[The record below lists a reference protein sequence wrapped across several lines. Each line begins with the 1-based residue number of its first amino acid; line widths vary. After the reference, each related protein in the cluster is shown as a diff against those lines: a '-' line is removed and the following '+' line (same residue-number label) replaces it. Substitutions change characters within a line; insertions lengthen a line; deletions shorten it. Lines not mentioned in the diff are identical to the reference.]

1 MTLPNFLIIGAQKA
15 GTTSLYY
22 YLKQHPQVYMSPVKE
37 AHFFDQDEGEKP
49 NFRGPG
55 RSSTPPITSN
65 EDYRALFRGVT
76 GETAVG
82 EATPSY
88 IYIPGAPERIRRRIP
103 DAKLI
108 AVLRNPTDRA
118 YSAFLHTVRRG
129 WEPLTDFVEALRAEE
144 GRMHDNWHPRYHYR
158 TRGFYH
164 AQLERY
170 FDAFGPDR
178 IGVYLYEDL
187 VAEPLGVLRD
197 NFRFLGVDDAFVP
210 DMSVRYNTSGVPRNA
225 AARALVRGASRL
237 APVAK
242 RFIPYDLRQR
252 IKGRVFVDP
261 PPLAPEVREGLIE
274 GYRQDI
280 SKLEDLI
287 GRDLSLWLR

>member
-1 MTLPNFLIIGAQKA
+1 MTMPNFIIIGAQKC

-22 YLKQHPQVYMSPVKE
+22 YLKQHPDVYMSPVKE
-37 AHFFDQDEGEKP
+37 PHFFDYEGAGR

-55 RSSTPPITSN
+55 PSSAPKISL
-65 EDYRALFRGVT
+65 EDYRALFRGVS
-76 GETAVG
+76 GEKAVG
-82 EATPSY
+82 EASPLY
-88 IYIPGAPERIRRRIP
+88 IYIPETPALIKRHVPEAR
-103 DAKLI
+103 LI
-108 AVLRNPTDRA
+108 AMLRNPADRA
-118 YSAFLHTVRRG
+118 YSAFSHTVRRG

-144 GRMHDNWHPRYHYR
+144 GRMRDNWHPRYHYR

-170 FDAFGPDR
+170 FDAFGPER

-197 NFRFLGVDDAFVP
+197 NFRFLGVDEAFVP
-210 DMSVRYNTSGVPRNA
+210 DTSVRYNTSGVPRNA
-225 AARALVRGASRL
+225 AARALVRGANRL